1 MLESTGRSDHPAA
14 GGQEGLISRSTDRGM
29 PALDVFSVCCL
40 VALAGLSVAVL
51 LPLAFQGRALSG
63 ADGVLAPDQ
72 FQYFA
77 WIREAS
83 QHGLIGNRFDL
94 APGSRPFLHPGFAI
108 SGLIHRLTG
117 VSVPVAY
124 LLWKPVAVGVTFAGC
139 VLYVRRLL
147 PPGGQRR
154 AALVIALFS
163 VMPAAS
169 VVAWTHW
176 GGNVRNYTFNFISG
190 EMWTGQ
196 YLLGY
201 LMTAIAAFL
210 IPLVLLG
217 IESWRRERRRARLAL
232 LAVATLIVF
241 WLQPWQG
248 AVLVLVVVGVE
259 ALRFIRTRERPPVG
273 LALIPVAAALPA
285 LYYYL
290 LSVKDPSWR
299 LASEA
304 NSEGALTIWSWPWW
318 AIVLTLLP
326 LAIPAALAYRLPAPT
341 WQEQAVRAWPP
352 AVLLVYL
359 APIGT
364 FPFHA
369 VQGLAL
375 PLGILAVQG
384 VTSVRPHPRP
394 ALVVAALAI
403 LIVPGTA
410 HKLQVA
416 RDNVRAPLY
425 PYYVDPDEA
434 RALDALEADRRPG
447 GVLAPEYSSNLV
459 PYWTGREAYVGGVSW
474 SPDWFTRLRTANALF
489 QGRLGDDRARVFV
502 RRTRA
507 RFLLSDC
514 RPSVDLGTQL
524 RPLIAR
530 VRRYGC
536 ATVYELRVRPDMLR
550 AAGAPDA

>member
-1 MLESTGRSDHPAA
+1 MP
-14 GGQEGLISRSTDRGM
+14 GLD
-29 PALDVFSVCCL
+29 AFEVCCL
-40 VALAGLSVAVL
+40 AALAAISVAVL
-51 LPLAFQGRALSG
+51 VPLALQGRPLSG

-77 WIREAS
+77 WIREAAR
-83 QHGLIGNRFDL
+83 HGLIGNRFDL
-94 APGSRPFLHPGFAI
+94 APGSRPFLHPGFLI
-108 SGLIHRLTG
+108 SGLVHRLTG
-117 VSVPVAY
+117 ASVPVTY

-139 VLYVRRLL
+139 LLYVRRLL

-154 AALVIALFS
+154 AALAIALFS
-163 VMPAAS
+163 VMPAAC

-217 IESWRRERRRARLAL
+217 IESWREHRRRGRLAL
-232 LAVATLIVF
+232 LAAATLTVF

-248 AVLVLVVVGVE
+248 AVLVLVVAGVE
-259 ALRFIRTRERPPVG
+259 ALRFVRTREPPPAG
-273 LALIPVAAALPA
+273 LALIPAAAALPA

-299 LASEA
+299 LAAEA

-318 AIVLTLLP
+318 AIVLTLFP
-326 LAIPAALAYRLPAPT
+326 LAIPAALAYRLPAPS

-352 AVLLVYL
+352 AALLVYL

-384 VTSVRPHPRP
+384 VASVRPHPRP
-394 ALVVAALAI
+394 ALVVAVLAL
-403 LIVPGTA
+403 LIVPGTV

-425 PYYVDPDEA
+425 PYYVDPDEG

-459 PYWTGREAYVGGVSW
+459 PYRTGREAYVGGVSW
-474 SPDWFTRLRTANALF
+474 SPHWFSRLRTANALF
-489 QGRLGDDRARVFV
+489 QGRLGDEPARAFV

-514 RPSVDLGTQL
+514 RPSVDLSTQL

-530 VRRYGC
+530 VRRFGC
-536 ATVYELRVRPDMLR
+536 ATVYELRVRPEMLR
-550 AAGAPDA
+550 AAGPPDA